1 MNLYDFD
8 NYKKALKAFMSYRR
22 QIFGGKF
29 TFEKMAIHCGV
40 QKTYL
45 SKVMNSHAHLNPDQL
60 FSACEYLKLSL
71 DEIEF
76 LLLLR
81 ESEIAL
87 NAKRGDLLNKKIDR
101 IRIDKLKI
109 TSEIQSHSLESVEP
123 HKWEYFTNIELQLI
137 HLFLTIPQ
145 YSKNPELICDK
156 IGIEKNGLFLLINKL
171 KDWNLV
177 QSKNNKYLTTDP
189 NLHLPEDSPVF
200 QIFSILNRI
209 KTIEKIKK
217 TKLDSTEDYFF
228 SVIFSS
234 ELKFQNILK
243 KKLLD
248 LIKETQ
254 TEVVKQKSE
263 QVYQLNID
271 FFCWG

>member
-8 NYKKALKAFMSYRR
+8 NYKKALKAFMSHRR

-60 FSACEYLKLSL
+60 FSACEYLKMSL

-87 NAKRGDLLNKKIDR
+87 NAKRGDLLNKKIDK

-109 TSEIQSHSLESVEP
+109 TSEIQSHSMESIGP
-123 HKWEYFTNIELQLI
+123 HRWEYFTNIELQLI

-145 YSKNPELICDK
+145 YSKNPELICAK
-156 IGIEKNGLFLLINKL
+156 IGIEQNRLFLLINKL

-177 QSKNNKYLTTDP
+177 QSKNNEYLTTDP

-209 KTIEKIKK
+209 KTIEKIKQ

-248 LIKETQ
+248 FIKQTQ
-254 TEVVKQKSE
+254 TEVLKQKSE

-271 FFCWG
+271 FFSWG